1 MKKINKELLE
11 KFSNS
16 QCTELEKETVIS
28 WFIDNRYDIALK
40 SSIKNQFYE
49 LLENEKSD
57 LNFSE
62 IRTLLDK
69 VHHKINIRESRK
81 EGAKSKERLFIRLSR
96 VAAILFSPLLIA
108 TLILSINYLQKPT
121 EGYVEI
127 VTPPAA
133 RIHFTLPDGSSG
145 WLNSESV
152 LRYHTGLLGKE
163 RKVELKGEG
172 YFDVAK
178 NPNRPFIVKSNNIE
192 VKVLGTKF
200 NVNAYP
206 EESNIEVTLQ
216 SGKVEVYGISDS
228 NVKSRIAKLL
238 PGEQVSVL
246 KSNSNHIT
254 KTKIEDSGFIT
265 AWIDDI
271 IVFRG
276 ESMESVVKKIS
287 RWFNV
292 DVKLQGDS
300 LKDYK
305 LHATFHQESLE
316 EILKLIKLTSPI
328 DYKVIKREMLLDG
341 TYTKEKIIFFKKD

>member
-1 MKKINKELLE
+1 VKKIDKELLE

-16 QCTELEKETVIS
+16 ECSELEREIVIS
-28 WFIDNRYDIALK
+28 WFVENQYDISLK
-40 SSIKNQFYE
+40 SSVKSQFYE
-49 LLENEKSD
+49 LLENDESE

-62 IRTLLDK
+62 IKTLLDK
-69 VHHKINIRESRK
+69 VHHKINVRRFNGNGTK
-81 EGAKSKERLFIRLSR
+81 QRERLFIRLSK
-96 VAAILFSPLLIA
+96 VAAILFFPLLIA

-121 EGYVEI
+121 DGFVEI

-152 LRYHTGLLGKE
+152 LRYSAGLHGKA
-163 RKVELKGEG
+163 RRVELIGEG
-172 YFDVAK
+172 FFNVEK

-206 EESNIEVTLQ
+206 EESEIEVALQ

-238 PGEQVSVL
+238 PGEQVSVS
-246 KSNSNHIT
+246 KTNINNIT
-254 KTKIEDSGFIT
+254 KTKIEDTEFIT

-271 IVFRG
+271 LVFRG
-276 ESMESVVKKIS
+276 ETMESVVKKIS

-292 DVKLQGDS
+292 DVKLEGDN

-305 LHATFHQESLE
+305 LHATFHQESLD

-328 DYKVIKREMLLDG
+328 DYKVIKRERLPDG
-341 TYTKEKIIFFKKD
+341 TYTKESIIFFKKK